1 MPIAK
6 DLALLGKRIALH
18 HGWAAAKAFKSY
30 EMSDADRVVVSQS
43 AVDLLRVFP
52 DVAGASAMMS
62 AALAVQLESR
72 LQAPV
77 HVVAGTLSVEGAAV
91 LGDGAGFDGAQVF
104 AEADPRWNGHVWVMI
119 GATIVDVS
127 IFRTAYSAQG
137 PARLAKHVD
146 LVFGPGKG
154 LYVDPWQRSSQR
166 GLGYDPHYVLSAQEV
181 TRLMGGAFHA
191 IKAAKTA

>member
-1 MPIAK
+1 
-6 DLALLGKRIALH
+6 
-18 HGWAAAKAFKSY
+18 
-30 EMSDADRVVVSQS
+30 
-43 AVDLLRVFP
+43 
-52 DVAGASAMMS
+52 
-62 AALAVQLESR
+62 
-72 LQAPV
+72 
-77 HVVAGTLSVEGAAV
+77 
-91 LGDGAGFDGAQVF
+91 
-104 AEADPRWNGHVWVMI
+104 MI

-154 LYVDPWQRSSQR
+154 LYVDHWQRSSQR